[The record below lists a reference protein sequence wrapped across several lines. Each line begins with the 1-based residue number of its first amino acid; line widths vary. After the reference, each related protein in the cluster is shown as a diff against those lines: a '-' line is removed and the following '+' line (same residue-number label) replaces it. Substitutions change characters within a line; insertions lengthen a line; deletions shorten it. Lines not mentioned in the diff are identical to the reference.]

1 MTDQDHAARTS
12 RGATG
17 SAATGHHAATAAALS
32 VLDLGGSA
40 VDAAVAAHAVL
51 TVAMPDACGVGGDS
65 LFLVRTPD
73 GRVTAYNGTGAS
85 PSAPAPSVIEE
96 SVTSDGGA
104 SVTVPGSVRAWCD
117 LLAAAGRLPLEQVLA
132 PAIALARD
140 GVEVTPAL
148 ARAVAEQEHRLRR
161 GGASSWSLLGAAPGD
176 RLVQPRLATV
186 LAKVAAGG
194 ADGFYEGAV
203 AEAVCRAVARDGGAM
218 SPADLAAHRTVVAEP
233 VTVPWAGGRVHVQP
247 PSSQGVLLA
256 MALQW
261 LDGRTDLDGAG
272 PELLEHLGVELTEAV
287 FGFRDRCARDGAAL
301 LGEPLDVDPVRAAR
315 RGGPRPYLHTTGVA
329 VADAAGTVVSSL
341 LSVFDDFGAG
351 TFVPEGGFVLNNR
364 GAGFTAA
371 PNGPGPGRRPVHTLA
386 PALVEGPPSG
396 GGGVTALATPGA
408 DGQVQTLLQVLTR
421 VRFAG
426 SDLAQAVAAPRWRS
440 VESALLVEQAHPSAA
455 ALTGRGHA
463 VTPVADGDPRFGA
476 VVAATWYP
484 DTTTAAVGDWRRA
497 VSTGGI

>member
-1 MTDQDHAARTS
+1 MTDQDRAARTS
-12 RGATG
+12 RGARG
-17 SAATGHHAATAAALS
+17 SAATGHPAATAAALE
-32 VLDLGGSA
+32 VLRAGGNA

-73 GRVTAYNGTGAS
+73 GRVTAYNGTGAA
-85 PSAPAPSVIEE
+85 PSAAPLPAPAPP
-96 SVTSDGGA
+96 VTAADGGA

-117 LLAAAGRLPLEQVLA
+117 LLATAGRLPLDRVLA

-140 GVEVTPAL
+140 GLVVTAAL
-148 ARAVAEQEHRLRR
+148 TRAVTEQEHRLRR
-161 GGASSWSLLGAAPGD
+161 GGASSWSLLGTAAGA
-176 RLVQPRLATV
+176 RLVQPRLARV
-186 LAKVAAGG
+186 LEKVATEG
-194 ADGFYEGAV
+194 AAGFYEGAV
-203 AEAVCRAVARDGGAM
+203 AEAVCRAVGRDGGAM
-218 SPADLAAHRTVVAEP
+218 APADLAAHRTVVAEP

-261 LDGRTDLDGAG
+261 LDGRTDVVEPGAG
-272 PELLEHLGVELTEAV
+272 HLDHLGVELTEAV
-287 FGFRDRCARDGAAL
+287 FGFRDRCARDGAGL
-301 LGEPLDVDPVRAAR
+301 LSEPLDVDPARAAR

-329 VADAAGTVVSSL
+329 VADAEGTVVSSL

-371 PNGPGPGRRPVHTLA
+371 PNEPGPGRRPVHTLA
-386 PALVEGPPSG
+386 PALVEGPD
-396 GGGVTALATPGA
+396 GVTALATPGA

-421 VRFAG
+421 VRFADA
-426 SDLAQAVAAPRWRS
+426 DLATAVAASRWRS
-440 VESALLVEQAHPSAA
+440 VESALLVEQAHPSAI

-476 VVAATWYP
+476 VVAATWHP
-484 DTTTAAVGDWRRA
+484 DTTTAAVGDWRRS